1 MNIILYRTKLC
12 PRCFLAKK
20 ILLELTR
27 DRPEMHIEVREIFF
41 SPLQACKEG
50 ISMIPA
56 IKVGDQVLSGIFLTR
71 NTISEFLRKNG
82 YLP

>member
-20 ILLELTR
+20 FLVELTR
-27 DRPEMHIEVREIFF
+27 DRPEVHIEEREIFL
-41 SPLQACKEG
+41 SPLQVCQEG

-56 IKVGDQVLSGIFLTR
+56 IKVGDQVLSGVFLSKNR
-71 NTISEFLRKNG
+71 ISEFLHKTG
-82 YLP
+82 CLP

>member
-20 ILLELTR
+20 FLRELTGE
-27 DRPEMHIEVREIFF
+27 RPEVHIEERELLL
-41 SPLQACKEG
+41 SLQQFRLEG

-56 IKVGDQVLSGIFLTR
+56 IKVGDQLLSGIFLGKER
-71 NTISEFLRKNG
+71 IREFLRRNG
-82 YLP
+82 CL